1 LNPLIALKESPL
13 NQPIEA
19 PRVLLLLRHQLNT
32 YSQTLQRLGQFVLEQ
47 PQRVLYLT
55 ITELARESGTSEA
68 SVTRLCRGVGC
79 RGYTEF
85 KMALALET
93 QQEQASQPQASATSA
108 FSTLIEESVAALRDT
123 GALVSKDALLQS
135 AELLEQARQIQIYGV
150 AASAM
155 IGEYLA
161 YRLLRMGISA
171 QQFSDMHRAAMNATS
186 LKPGDVVI
194 AVSSSGSTKDLLHAV
209 QLGKEHGASII
220 VLSNTSRSPLATQ
233 ADQLLVA
240 AKPEGP
246 LTAGSFHSKISA
258 MLVIELLSQQLLE
271 NRPELAG
278 AISDSAKATLPWLI

>member
-1 LNPLIALKESPL
+1 M
-13 NQPIEA
+13 NQPVEA
-19 PRVLLLLRHQLNT
+19 PRVLLLLRHQLAT

-123 GALVSKDALLQS
+123 GALVSQQALLQS
-135 AELLEQARQIQIYGV
+135 AELLEKARQIQIYGV
-150 AASAM
+150 AASAI

-258 MLVIELLSQQLLE
+258 MLVIELLSQQLLD
-271 NRPELAG
+271 NRPELKT
-278 AISDSAKATLPWLI
+278 AISASAKATLPWLI

>member
-1 LNPLIALKESPL
+1 M
-13 NQPIEA
+13 NQPVEA
-19 PRVLLLLRHQLNT
+19 PRVLLLLRHQLAT

-93 QQEQASQPQASATSA
+93 QQEQANQPQASATSA

-123 GALVSKDALLQS
+123 GALVSQQALLQS
-135 AELLEQARQIQIYGV
+135 AELLEKARQIQIYGV
-150 AASAM
+150 AASAI

-186 LKPGDVVI
+186 LKPEDVVI

-220 VLSNTSRSPLATQ
+220 VLSNTSRSPLATL

-271 NRPELAG
+271 KRPELG
-278 AISDSAKATLPWLI
+278 NAISESAKATLPWLI

>member
-1 LNPLIALKESPL
+1 M
-13 NQPIEA
+13 NQPVEA
-19 PRVLLLLRHQLNT
+19 PRVLLLLRHQLAT

-85 KMALALET
+85 KMALALEN
-93 QQEQASQPQASATSA
+93 QQEQANQPQASATSA

-123 GALVSKDALLQS
+123 GALVSQQALLQS
-135 AELLEQARQIQIYGV
+135 AELLEKARQIQIYGV
-150 AASAM
+150 AASAI

-220 VLSNTSRSPLATQ
+220 VLSNTSRSPLATL

-271 NRPELAG
+271 KRPELG
-278 AISDSAKATLPWLI
+278 NAISESAKATLPWLI

>member
-1 LNPLIALKESPL
+1 M
-13 NQPIEA
+13 NQPVEA
-19 PRVLLLLRHQLNT
+19 PRVLLLLRHQLAT

-85 KMALALET
+85 KMALALEN
-93 QQEQASQPQASATSA
+93 QQEQVSQPQASATSA

-123 GALVSKDALLQS
+123 GALVSQQALLQS
-135 AELLEQARQIQIYGV
+135 AELLEKARQIQIYGV
-150 AASAM
+150 AASAI

-271 NRPELAG
+271 KRPELG
-278 AISDSAKATLPWLI
+278 NAISESARATLPWLV

>member
-1 LNPLIALKESPL
+1 M

-186 LKPGDVVI
+186 LKLGDVVI

>member
-1 LNPLIALKESPL
+1 M
-13 NQPIEA
+13 NQPVEA
-19 PRVLLLLRHQLNT
+19 PRVLLLLRHQLAT

-93 QQEQASQPQASATSA
+93 QQEQSSQHQASATSA

-123 GALVSKDALLQS
+123 GALVSQQALLQS
-135 AELLEQARQIQIYGV
+135 AELLEKARQIQIYGV
-150 AASAM
+150 AASAI

-258 MLVIELLSQQLLE
+258 MLVIELLSQHLLE

>member
-1 LNPLIALKESPL
+1 M
-13 NQPIEA
+13 
-19 PRVLLLLRHQLNT
+19 LLRHQLAT

-123 GALVSKDALLQS
+123 GALVSQQALLQS

-155 IGEYLA
+155 IAEYLA

-220 VLSNTSRSPLATQ
+220 VLSNTSRSPLATL

-271 NRPELAG
+271 NRPELET
-278 AISDSAKATLPWLI
+278 AISASAKATLPWLI

>member
-1 LNPLIALKESPL
+1 M
-13 NQPIEA
+13 
-19 PRVLLLLRHQLNT
+19 LLRHQLAT

-93 QQEQASQPQASATSA
+93 QQEQASQPQVSATSA

-123 GALVSKDALLQS
+123 GALVSQQALLQS
-135 AELLEQARQIQIYGV
+135 AELLEKARQIQIYGV
-150 AASAM
+150 AASAI

-209 QLGKEHGASII
+209 QLSKEHGANII
-220 VLSNTSRSPLATQ
+220 VLSNTSRSPLATL

-258 MLVIELLSQQLLE
+258 MLLIELLSQQLLE

>member
-1 LNPLIALKESPL
+1 M
-13 NQPIEA
+13 NQPVEA
-19 PRVLLLLRHQLNT
+19 PRVLLLLRHQLAT

-123 GALVSKDALLQS
+123 GALVSQQALLQS
-135 AELLEQARQIQIYGV
+135 AELLEKARQIQIYGV
-150 AASAM
+150 AASAI

-209 QLGKEHGASII
+209 QLGKEHGANII
-220 VLSNTSRSPLATQ
+220 VLSNTSRSPLATL

-258 MLVIELLSQQLLE
+258 MLVIELLSQHLLE

>member
-1 LNPLIALKESPL
+1 M
-13 NQPIEA
+13 NQPVEA
-19 PRVLLLLRHQLNT
+19 PRVLLLLRHQLAT

-93 QQEQASQPQASATSA
+93 QLEQASQPQASATSA

-123 GALVSKDALLQS
+123 GALVSQQALLQS
-135 AELLEQARQIQIYGV
+135 AELLEKARQIQIYGV
-150 AASAM
+150 AASAI

-209 QLGKEHGASII
+209 QLGKEHGANII
-220 VLSNTSRSPLATQ
+220 VLSNTSRSPLATL

-258 MLVIELLSQQLLE
+258 MLVIELLSQHLLE
-271 NRPELAG
+271 NRPELAR

>member
-1 LNPLIALKESPL
+1 M
-13 NQPIEA
+13 NQPVEA
-19 PRVLLLLRHQLNT
+19 PRVLLLLRHQLAT

-93 QQEQASQPQASATSA
+93 QQEQASQPQASATCA

-123 GALVSKDALLQS
+123 GALVSQQALLQS
-135 AELLEQARQIQIYGV
+135 AELLEKARQIQIYGV
-150 AASAM
+150 AASAI

-271 NRPELAG
+271 NRPELEA
-278 AISDSAKATLPWLI
+278 AISESAKATLPWLI

>member
-1 LNPLIALKESPL
+1 M

-19 PRVLLLLRHQLNT
+19 PRVLLLLRHQLDT

-123 GALVSKDALLQS
+123 GALVSQDALLQS
-135 AELLEQARQIQIYGV
+135 AELLEKARQIQIYGV
-150 AASAM
+150 AASAI

-209 QLGKEHGASII
+209 QLGKEHGVSII
-220 VLSNTSRSPLATQ
+220 VLSNTSRSPLATL

-271 NRPELAG
+271 NRPELET
-278 AISDSAKATLPWLI
+278 AISASAKATLPWLI

>member
-1 LNPLIALKESPL
+1 M
-13 NQPIEA
+13 NQPVEA
-19 PRVLLLLRHQLNT
+19 PRVLLLLRHQLAT
-32 YSQTLQRLGQFVLEQ
+32 YSQTLQRLGQFVLDQ

-93 QQEQASQPQASATSA
+93 QQEQSSQHQASATSA

-123 GALVSKDALLQS
+123 GALVSQQALLQS
-135 AELLEQARQIQIYGV
+135 AELLEKARQIQIYGV
-150 AASAM
+150 AASAI

-258 MLVIELLSQQLLE
+258 MLVIELLSQHLLK

>member
-1 LNPLIALKESPL
+1 M
-13 NQPIEA
+13 NQPVEA
-19 PRVLLLLRHQLNT
+19 PRVLLLLRHQLAT

-123 GALVSKDALLQS
+123 GALVSQQALLQS
-135 AELLEQARQIQIYGV
+135 AELLEKARQIQIYGV
-150 AASAM
+150 AASAI

-186 LKPGDVVI
+186 LKSGDVVI

-258 MLVIELLSQQLLE
+258 MLVIELLSQHLLK

-278 AISDSAKATLPWLI
+278 AISESAKATLPWLI

>member
-1 LNPLIALKESPL
+1 M
-13 NQPIEA
+13 NQPVEA
-19 PRVLLLLRHQLNT
+19 PRVLLLLRHQLAT
-32 YSQTLQRLGQFVLEQ
+32 YSQTLKRLGQFVLEQ

-123 GALVSKDALLQS
+123 GALVSQQALLQS
-135 AELLEQARQIQIYGV
+135 AELLEKARQIQIYGV
-150 AASAM
+150 AASAI

-220 VLSNTSRSPLATQ
+220 VLSNTSRSPLATL

-271 NRPELAG
+271 KRPELG
-278 AISDSAKATLPWLI
+278 NAISESAKATLPWLI

>member
-1 LNPLIALKESPL
+1 M
-13 NQPIEA
+13 NQPVEA
-19 PRVLLLLRHQLNT
+19 PRVLLLLRHQLAT

-93 QQEQASQPQASATSA
+93 QQEQANQPQASATCA

-123 GALVSKDALLQS
+123 GALVSQQALLQS
-135 AELLEQARQIQIYGV
+135 AELLEKARQIQIYGV
-150 AASAM
+150 AASAI

-220 VLSNTSRSPLATQ
+220 VLSNTSRSPLATL

-258 MLVIELLSQQLLE
+258 MLLIELLSQQLLE

>member
-1 LNPLIALKESPL
+1 M

-19 PRVLLLLRHQLNT
+19 PRVLLLLRHQLDT

-93 QQEQASQPQASATSA
+93 QKEQASQPQASAASA

-123 GALVSKDALLQS
+123 GALVSQHALLQS
-135 AELLEQARQIQIYGV
+135 AGLLEKARQIQIYGV
-150 AASAM
+150 AASTM

-220 VLSNTSRSPLATQ
+220 VLSNTSRSPLATL
-233 ADQLLVA
+233 ANQLLVA

-271 NRPELAG
+271 NKPELSV

>member
-1 LNPLIALKESPL
+1 M
-13 NQPIEA
+13 NQPVEA
-19 PRVLLLLRHQLNT
+19 PRVLLLLRHQLAT

-123 GALVSKDALLQS
+123 GALVSQQALLQS
-135 AELLEQARQIQIYGV
+135 AELLEKARQIQIYGV
-150 AASAM
+150 AASAI

-186 LKPGDVVI
+186 LKSGDVVI

-258 MLVIELLSQQLLE
+258 MLVIELLSQHLLK

>member
-1 LNPLIALKESPL
+1 M
-13 NQPIEA
+13 NQPVEA
-19 PRVLLLLRHQLNT
+19 PRVLLLLRHQLVT

-123 GALVSKDALLQS
+123 GALVSQQALLQS
-135 AELLEQARQIQIYGV
+135 AELLEKARQIQIYGV
-150 AASAM
+150 AASAI

-194 AVSSSGSTKDLLHAV
+194 AISSSGSTKDLLHAV
-209 QLGKEHGASII
+209 QLGKEHGANII
-220 VLSNTSRSPLATQ
+220 VLSNTSRSPLATL

-258 MLVIELLSQQLLE
+258 MLVIELLSQHLLE

>member
-1 LNPLIALKESPL
+1 M
-13 NQPIEA
+13 NQAAEA
-19 PRVLLLLRHQLNT
+19 PRVLLMLRHNLTT
-32 YSQTLQRLGQFVLEQ
+32 YSQTLQRLGQFVLDQ

-93 QQEQASQPQASATSA
+93 QQEQASQPQPLTTDATSC
-108 FSTLIEESVAALRDT
+108 LIEESVSALRDT
-123 GALVSKDALLQS
+123 GALLSEAALRQS
-135 AELLEQARQIQIYGV
+135 AGLLNQARQIQIYGV
-150 AASAM
+150 AASAI
-155 IGEYLA
+155 IGDYLS

-171 QQFSDMHRAAMNATS
+171 QQFSDMHRAAMNAAS
-186 LKPGDVVI
+186 LTAEDVVI
-194 AVSSSGSTKDLLHAV
+194 AVSSSGSTKDLLHTV
-209 QLGKEHGASII
+209 QLAKGRGAHVI
-220 VLSNTSRSPLATQ
+220 VLSNTSRSPLATL

-258 MLVIELLSQQLLE
+258 MLLIELLVQRLLE
-271 NRPELAG
+271 DHPERET

>member
-1 LNPLIALKESPL
+1 M

-93 QQEQASQPQASATSA
+93 QQEQASQPQASVTSA

-258 MLVIELLSQQLLE
+258 MLVIELLSQQLLD
-271 NRPELAG
+271 NRPELVE
-278 AISDSAKATLPWLI
+278 AISASAKATLPWLI

>member
-1 LNPLIALKESPL
+1 M
-13 NQPIEA
+13 NQPVEA
-19 PRVLLLLRHQLNT
+19 PRVLLLLRHQLAT

-68 SVTRLCRGVGC
+68 SVTRLCRCVGC

-85 KMALALET
+85 KMALALEA

-123 GALVSKDALLQS
+123 GALVSQQALLQS
-135 AELLEQARQIQIYGV
+135 AELLEKARQIQIYGV
-150 AASAM
+150 AASAI

-209 QLGKEHGASII
+209 QLGKEHGASVI
-220 VLSNTSRSPLATQ
+220 VLSNTSRSPLASL

>member
-1 LNPLIALKESPL
+1 M
-13 NQPIEA
+13 NQPVEA
-19 PRVLLLLRHQLNT
+19 PRVLLLLRHQLAT

-93 QQEQASQPQASATSA
+93 QQEQASQPQASATGA

-123 GALVSKDALLQS
+123 GALVSQQALLQS
-135 AELLEQARQIQIYGV
+135 AELLEKARQIQIYGV
-150 AASAM
+150 AASAI

-258 MLVIELLSQQLLE
+258 MLVIELLSQHLLE

>member
-1 LNPLIALKESPL
+1 M
-13 NQPIEA
+13 NQPVEA

-123 GALVSKDALLQS
+123 GALVSQDALLQS
-135 AELLEQARQIQIYGV
+135 AELLEKARQIQIYGV
-150 AASAM
+150 AASAI

-209 QLGKEHGASII
+209 QLSKEHGANII
-220 VLSNTSRSPLATQ
+220 VLSNTSRSPLATL

>member
-1 LNPLIALKESPL
+1 M
-13 NQPIEA
+13 NQPVEA
-19 PRVLLLLRHQLNT
+19 PRVLLLLRHQLST

-93 QQEQASQPQASATSA
+93 QQEQASQPQASAAGA
-108 FSTLIEESVAALRDT
+108 FSNLIEESVAALRDT
-123 GALVSKDALLQS
+123 GALVSQQALLQS
-135 AELLEQARQIQIYGV
+135 AELLEKARQTQIYGV
-150 AASAM
+150 AASAI

-194 AVSSSGSTKDLLHAV
+194 AVSSSGSTKDLLHAA
-209 QLGKEHGASII
+209 QLGKEHGASVI
-220 VLSNTSRSPLATQ
+220 VLSNTSRSPLASL

>member
-1 LNPLIALKESPL
+1 M
-13 NQPIEA
+13 
-19 PRVLLLLRHQLNT
+19 
-32 YSQTLQRLGQFVLEQ
+32 GQFMLEQ
-47 PQRVLYLT
+47 PQRALYLT
-55 ITELARESGTSEA
+55 ITEFACESGTSEA
-68 SVTRLCRGVGC
+68 SVTRLC

-108 FSTLIEESVAALRDT
+108 FSILIEERVAALRDT
-123 GALVSKDALLQS
+123 GALVSQQALLQS
-135 AELLEQARQIQIYGV
+135 AELLEKARQIQIYCV
-150 AASAM
+150 AASEI

-194 AVSSSGSTKDLLHAV
+194 AVSSSGSTKDLLHAE

-220 VLSNTSRSPLATQ
+220 VLSNTSRSSLATQ

-246 LTAGSFHSKISA
+246 LTAGSLHSKSSA
-258 MLVIELLSQQLLE
+258 MLVIELLSQQVLD
-271 NRPELAG
+271 NRPEET
-278 AISDSAKATLPWLI
+278 AISASAKATLPWLI

>member
-1 LNPLIALKESPL
+1 M
-13 NQPIEA
+13 NQAAEA
-19 PRVLLLLRHQLNT
+19 PRVLLMLRHSLTT
-32 YSQTLQRLGQFVLEQ
+32 YSQTLQRLGQFVLDQ

-93 QQEQASQPQASATSA
+93 QQEQASQPQSLTTDATSC
-108 FSTLIEESVAALRDT
+108 LIEESVSALRDT
-123 GALVSKDALLQS
+123 GALLSETALRQS
-135 AELLEQARQIQIYGV
+135 ASLLNQARQIQIYGV
-150 AASAM
+150 AASAI
-155 IGEYLA
+155 IGDYLS

-186 LKPGDVVI
+186 LTEGDVVI
-194 AVSSSGSTKDLLHAV
+194 AVSSSGSTKDLLHTV
-209 QLGKEHGASII
+209 QLAKGRGAHVI
-220 VLSNTSRSPLATQ
+220 VLSNTSRSPLATL

-258 MLVIELLSQQLLE
+258 MLLIELLVQRLLE
-271 NRPELAG
+271 NHPERET

>member
-1 LNPLIALKESPL
+1 M
-13 NQPIEA
+13 NQPVEA
-19 PRVLLLLRHQLNT
+19 PRVLLLLRHQLAT
-32 YSQTLQRLGQFVLEQ
+32 YSQTLQRLGQFVQEQ

-68 SVTRLCRGVGC
+68 SVTRLCRSVGC

-93 QQEQASQPQASATSA
+93 QQEHASQPQVSATSA

-123 GALVSKDALLQS
+123 GALVSQQALLQS
-135 AELLEQARQIQIYGV
+135 AELLEKARQIQIYGV
-150 AASAM
+150 AASAI

-209 QLGKEHGASII
+209 QLGKEHGANII
-220 VLSNTSRSPLATQ
+220 VLSNTSRSPLATL

-258 MLVIELLSQQLLE
+258 MLVIELLSQHLLE

>member
-1 LNPLIALKESPL
+1 M
-13 NQPIEA
+13 EA

-186 LKPGDVVI
+186 LKLGDVVI

>member
-1 LNPLIALKESPL
+1 M
-13 NQPIEA
+13 NQPVEA
-19 PRVLLLLRHQLNT
+19 PRVLLLLRHQLAT

-93 QQEQASQPQASATSA
+93 QQEQANQPQASATSA

-123 GALVSKDALLQS
+123 GALVSQQALLQS
-135 AELLEQARQIQIYGV
+135 AELLEKARQIQIYGV
-150 AASAM
+150 AASAI

-220 VLSNTSRSPLATQ
+220 VLSNTSRSPLATL

-271 NRPELAG
+271 KRPELG
-278 AISDSAKATLPWLI
+278 NAISESAKATLPWLI

>member
-1 LNPLIALKESPL
+1 M
-13 NQPIEA
+13 NQPVEA
-19 PRVLLLLRHQLNT
+19 PRVLLLLRHQLAT

-123 GALVSKDALLQS
+123 GALVSQQALLQS

-155 IGEYLA
+155 IAEYLA

-220 VLSNTSRSPLATQ
+220 VLSNTSRSPLATL

-271 NRPELAG
+271 NRPELET
-278 AISDSAKATLPWLI
+278 AISASAKATLPWLI

>member
-1 LNPLIALKESPL
+1 M
-13 NQPIEA
+13 NQPVEA
-19 PRVLLLLRHQLNT
+19 PRVLLLLRHQLAT

-93 QQEQASQPQASATSA
+93 QQEQSSQHQASATSA

-123 GALVSKDALLQS
+123 GALVSQQALLQS
-135 AELLEQARQIQIYGV
+135 AELLEKARQIQIYGV
-150 AASAM
+150 AASAI

-271 NRPELAG
+271 NRPELET
-278 AISDSAKATLPWLI
+278 AISASAKATLPWLI